1 MQRGDIYWVELPIP
15 RGNEPGYRRPMLVVQ
30 ADYLNRSRLPTV
42 MLCPLTSNLRLADNP
57 DNVLVKSRES
67 GLSRDS
73 VVLVHSVMT
82 INRSELSSLV
92 GHIPGHLMLTIDMGL
107 GNALALS

>member
-1 MQRGDIYWVELPIP
+1 
-15 RGNEPGYRRPMLVVQ
+15 MLVVQ
-30 ADYLNRSRLPTV
+30 AGYLNRSRLPTV
-42 MLCPLTSNLRLADNP
+42 MVCPLTSNLQLAKNP

-82 INRSELSSLV
+82 INRTELSTQA
-92 GHIPGHLMLTIDMGL
+92 GQIPSHLMLTVDIGL
-107 GNALALS
+107 TNSLELG